1 MNEIPFGPTPQP
13 TDLVISRKAQD
24 PRKYT
29 LGTVQHPMQMICDNR
44 QSALNLCT
52 EFAAIQG
59 LRVWHFDTVKKPH
72 LIFES
77 GVIVAS

>member
-13 TDLVISRKAQD
+13 TDLVISRKAGY

-29 LGTVQHPMQMICDNR
+29 LGTVQFPVQMICANR
-44 QSALNLCT
+44 QSAVNLCT

-59 LRVWHFDTVKKPH
+59 LRVWHFANAEKPH

-77 GVIVAS
+77 AVIVAS